1 MNPANESGEALVL
14 LIEDDGQIRRVVRT
28 TLESS
33 GLQVRDAA
41 TAEHGLKMA
50 EEARPHLVIL
60 DLGLPDA
67 DGIDVSRRLRE
78 WSDVPILVLSARS
91 QEPDKVAALNAGA
104 DDYLTKPFGV
114 NELLARVRALLR
126 RAQSTGRPEHGQFSQ
141 GDLKVDF
148 LKRLVTRHGQEVHL
162 TPVEYKLLGTMIRG
176 RGKVMTHRQ
185 LLREVW
191 GGAHGEDAHYVR
203 VYMAQ
208 LRRKLEDDPAQPKLL
223 LTETGVGYRLADV
236 VD

>member
-1 MNPANESGEALVL
+1 MKSASERAEALVL
-14 LIEDDGQIRRVVRT
+14 LIEDDLQIRRVVRT
-28 TLESS
+28 ALESA

-41 TAEHGLKMA
+41 AGEQGLKMA
-50 EEARPHLVIL
+50 GDIQPHLVIL
-60 DLGLPDA
+60 DLGLPDM
-67 DGIDVSRRLRE
+67 DGVVLARKLRG
-78 WSDVPILVLSARS
+78 WSAVPILVLSARS
-91 QEPDKVAALNAGA
+91 QESEKVAALDAGA

-126 RAQSTGRPEHGQFSQ
+126 RVEIAGGPEHGQFSR
-141 GDLKVDF
+141 GSLKVDF
-148 LKRLVTRHGQEVHL
+148 LKRMVTRDGREVHL
-162 TPVEYKLLGTMIRG
+162 TPMEYELLSTLIRG

-208 LRRKLEDDPAQPKLL
+208 LRRKLEADPAQPKLL
-223 LTETGVGYRLADV
+223 LTETGVGYRLAEAED
-236 VD
+236 